1 MLQLFSCPIYHI
13 FGVPC
18 PACGITRAYI
28 LLFSGRIYE
37 AFLMHP
43 LFLLPP
49 IFLFRKMRRRWVLF
63 SVIAVFLAVY
73 IIRFALLFPTVA
85 PFNYNSDC
93 LLGGIL

>member
-1 MLQLFSCPIYHI
+1 
-13 FGVPC
+13 
-18 PACGITRAYI
+18 
-28 LLFSGRIYE
+28 
-37 AFLMHP
+37 MHP